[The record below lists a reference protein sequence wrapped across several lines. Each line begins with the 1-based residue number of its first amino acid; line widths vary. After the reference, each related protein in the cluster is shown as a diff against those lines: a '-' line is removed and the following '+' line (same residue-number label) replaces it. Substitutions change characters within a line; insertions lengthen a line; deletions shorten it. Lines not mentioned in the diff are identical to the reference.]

1 MSFRQLQPIKARIP
15 ALLAIVVAIVALMWT
30 AKKCTS
36 GNRSPFTSDLPAK
49 SGGDTLDVVIEISPL
64 SYSLAHDTISGLDY
78 DLMREI
84 CAGWRPVKFHPMVN
98 LEYGLKGLRN
108 GNYDILISALPSTSE
123 LKDSL
128 LLTDRVYL
136 DHEVLVQR
144 RDDANFVHTADALA
158 GDTVW
163 IAEGSPFAERIRNL
177 ADEIGDTIIVRSNP
191 GYSAE
196 YLVMLVADGQL
207 RRAVVNHG
215 IATNMLADHPNL
227 DASTSISFTQFQVWA
242 VAPANKPLRDAL
254 NARLRTLRST
264 PRYQS
269 LLAYYLHTR

>member
-1 MSFRQLQPIKARIP
+1 MAIRQLQPIKARIP
-15 ALLAIVVAIVALMWT
+15 VLVAILLAIVVLVWMAG
-30 AKKCTS
+30 KCT
-36 GNRSPFTSDLPAK
+36 NDRRSPFTSAMPIK

-64 SYSLAHDTISGLDY
+64 SYSLANDTISGLDY
-78 DLMREI
+78 DMLREI

-98 LEYGLKGLRN
+98 LEYGLEGLRN
-108 GNYDILISALPSTSE
+108 GNFDVLISALPSTSA

-144 RDDANFVHTADALA
+144 RDDPGFAHTADALG

-163 IAEGSPFAERIRNL
+163 IADSSPFAERIRNL
-177 ADEIGDTIIVRSNP
+177 SDEIGDTIIVQSKP

-215 IATNMLADHPNL
+215 IASRMLADYPGL
-227 DASTSISFTQFQVWA
+227 DASTSVSFTQFQVWA
-242 VAPANKPLRDAL
+242 IAPGRQDLLKAI
-254 NARLRTLRST
+254 NARLASLRKS
-264 PRYQS
+264 PRYQD
-269 LLAYYLHTR
+269 LLNHYIAH